1 MFLISLVLIGLIA
14 VTMVTDTKSSTTEQA
29 ELIPI
34 RVTDGQVKTP
44 LR

>member
-14 VTMVTDTKSSTTEQA
+14 VTMVTNTESSTAEQA

-34 RVTDGQVKTP
+34 RVTDE
-44 LR
+44 RA

>member
-14 VTMVTDTKSSTTEQA
+14 VTMVTDTKSSTTKQA

-34 RVTDGQVKTP
+34 RVTDE
-44 LR
+44 RA